1 MRYTI
6 TRATSFQRPERAVHQ
21 QHKLKRTAEALLL
34 TALAPQNRALPA
46 GVLAEQNA
54 HGKRR
59 EAAGCARDGKMVRL
73 HGGRHGA
80 ECAPRGEG
88 LRGEHLVEQLL
99 HFAEKAHQAAEILV
113 AVPCGALKAAAEH
126 PVVVAV
132 DADLRRVV
140 MGSKGFL
147 FHVILL
153 CTEKCRQSGRK
164 GSCAIGSSPQT
175 VTV

>member
-1 MRYTI
+1 MRTVNVA
-6 TRATSFQRPERAVHQ
+6 RRPGAPGMEKWCGCTVGG
-21 QHKLKRTAEALLL
+21 TA
-34 TALAPQNRALPA
+34 QN
-46 GVLAEQNA
+46 V
-54 HGKRR
+54 RR
-59 EAAGCARDGKMVRL
+59 V
-73 HGGRHGA
+73 
-80 ECAPRGEG
+80 
-88 LRGEHLVEQLL
+88 
-99 HFAEKAHQAAEILV
+99 AEILV